1 MPGYQHLNHHFNV
14 SIMKFQELLAKTN
27 LRRGELKPSFNTGET
42 PTQQHFHTLIDGLYL
57 AQDDTLYKD
66 KHSGLGIIAATP
78 IPTDNANFKGNVENT
93 TGDVLLFYDND
104 NQEPAWAMSI
114 LEGFHLKNA
123 SDQAQL
129 SILPNGK
136 VGIGT
141 TNPAT
146 RLDVKGD
153 LTLGADYQGDGRAGV
168 INFRRGTNNAPTAS
182 LGFTGGESEFQF
194 KNHFGGGHYTFYTDV
209 SGTFTEKMRIANDGN
224 VGIGTANPKAKL
236 HVVDSESEFFIGN
249 NNICLKSK
257 NFRGAQITWLN
268 EDNQVMGSMGEE
280 GDSLTLLLNSKYNFT
295 IQGGNVGIG
304 AYASDY
310 YALRIGGDTFVD
322 SLDIENPRNINS
334 DSGGITIN
342 SEGIHC
348 YTQLVHE
355 SVGQHGLLF
364 NCYSSGDLKYSLMH
378 ASDSGRAGSIV
389 FQAHGGYM
397 SFFIS
402 NYSTGKDHTVDQVGA
417 AMYLTSDGDGKFKNT
432 VWAREQQL
440 TSDSRLKKNI
450 QLIEVDTITKL
461 TQLNGVTYQWRSD
474 EFKDNDFSKET
485 QIGFIAQEVQEVYP
499 ELVSEDNEG
508 YLSINYNGLIPILV
522 EAVKDLNQQN
532 QVLQA
537 SVANL
542 EQRVFNTSQA

>member
-1 MPGYQHLNHHFNV
+1 
-14 SIMKFQELLAKTN
+14 MKFQELLAKTN

-129 SILPNGK
+129 SILPDGK
-136 VGIGT
+136 LGIGT
-141 TNPAT
+141 TTPAT
-146 RLDVKGD
+146 QLDIKGD

-168 INFRRGTNNAPTAS
+168 INFRRGTNNVPTATM
-182 LGFTGGESEFQF
+182 GFTGGESEFQF

-224 VGIGTANPKAKL
+224 VGIGGRSPEYKL
-236 HVVDSESEFFIGN
+236 DLGNYINGAITNQVVLRVRNTIADNRSTGWGSAIEFYN
-249 NNICLKSK
+249 NSNNITGIATQNEGGAKIISEASDFGWAHNLKFRVVK
-257 NFRGAQITWLN
+257 NNDHASQTGIDAMLIDRN
-268 EDNQVMGSMGEE
+268 
-280 GDSLTLLLNSKYNFT
+280 
-295 IQGGNVGIG
+295 GNVGIG
-304 AYASDY
+304 TTTPA
-310 YALRIGGDTFVD
+310 
-322 SLDIENPRNINS
+322 
-334 DSGGITIN
+334 
-342 SEGIHC
+342 
-348 YTQLVHE
+348 TQLDVK
-355 SVGQHGLLF
+355 
-364 NCYSSGDLKYSLMH
+364 GDLTLGADYQG
-378 ASDSGRAGSIV
+378 DGRAGVINFRRGANNVPTANLGFTGDESEFRFNNYFGGSHYTFYTGISEKMRIANDGNVGIGRSNPAAKLDVGGSIAINGV
-389 FQAHGGYM
+389 
-397 SFFIS
+397 
-402 NYSTGKDHTVDQVGA
+402 VQVS
-417 AMYLTSDGDGKFKNT
+417 SD
-432 VWAREQQL
+432 A
-440 TSDSRLKKNI
+440 RLKTNI
-450 QLIEVDTITKL
+450 QLIEVNAITKL

-485 QIGFIAQEVQEVYP
+485 QIGFIAQELQQVYP